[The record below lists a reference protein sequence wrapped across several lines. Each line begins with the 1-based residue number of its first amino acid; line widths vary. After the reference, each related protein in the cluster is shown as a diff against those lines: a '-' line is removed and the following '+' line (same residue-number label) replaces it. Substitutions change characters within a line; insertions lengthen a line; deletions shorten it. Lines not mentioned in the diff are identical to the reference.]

1 MPLEPFDFF
10 EMTEGVVS
18 VPPMNMGDLVD
29 VDVGAAASE
38 RVVHIKKLG
47 KTDVK
52 VVKDGDDGVGAFAN
66 IVGVAAA
73 AGNKS
78 KKDVMRPPE
87 AEWEV
92 VEGKRQQQ
100 KKMSKRRKKA
110 ERADIGSQ
118 VRKKDAN
125 SDTTI
130 TGYDVTS
137 DISSV
142 DELKRPKMSSSPLKS
157 VNYVRGDEE
166 VVAEGL
172 DEAAGTSSVTAGT
185 VSTTEAVKE
194 TEKAKKEVAEA

>member
-18 VPPMNMGDLVD
+18 VPPMNMGDL

-100 KKMSKRRKKA
+100 KMSKRRKKA

-157 VNYVRGDEE
+157 VKYVRGDEE